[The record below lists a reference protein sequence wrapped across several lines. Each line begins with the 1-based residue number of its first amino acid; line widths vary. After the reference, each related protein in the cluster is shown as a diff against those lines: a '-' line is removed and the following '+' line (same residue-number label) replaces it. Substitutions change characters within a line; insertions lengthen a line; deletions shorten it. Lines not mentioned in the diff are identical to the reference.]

1 MKTVTLLE
9 VQKRNKSRVNVY
21 LDHEFAFGLA
31 LNHALTLKK
40 GQVLTQADIDR
51 LQHLDAEEK
60 AYERALNFLS
70 YRARSEHEIRVK
82 LRDKEIPDAIITH
95 VLDRLRE
102 RNYVNDLEFAQMWV
116 RNREEF
122 RPRSRRVLQMEL
134 RQKGVAQDIIATVL
148 TDLDELSGALEVA
161 RKYERKLKGL
171 ESFAA
176 RRKLMG
182 HLGRRGYGFD
192 VIREVTDQVVNA
204 EDYDG

>member
-82 LRDKEIPDAIITH
+82 LREKEVPDAIINH

-134 RQKGVAQDIIATVL
+134 RQKGVDRDIITTVL
-148 TDLDELSGALEVA
+148 ENLDELSGALEVA

-171 ESFAA
+171 EPFAA

-204 EDYDG
+204 EENDG